1 MKTWWREGMDV
12 GFNLT
17 RICRSIDAED
27 KGPWDVDGFRF
38 KLSDKDM
45 NDADYIEEQLWAMKE
60 NL

>member
-1 MKTWWREGMDV
+1 MDV

-17 RICRSIDAED
+17 RICRSIDADD

-38 KLSDKDM
+38 KLADKDM
-45 NDADYIEEQLWAMKE
+45 DDADYIEEQLWAMKE